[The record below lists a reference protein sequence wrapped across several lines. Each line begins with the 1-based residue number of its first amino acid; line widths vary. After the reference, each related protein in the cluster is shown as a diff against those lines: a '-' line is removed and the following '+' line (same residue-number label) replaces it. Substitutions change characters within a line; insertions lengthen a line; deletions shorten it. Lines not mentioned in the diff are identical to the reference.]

1 MASINRSELLKF
13 RRSHAIIIGIDDYHR
28 SVGTLATPV
37 ADAQR
42 FKTILEKEQGFKEED
57 IRFLKDPTKVEI
69 ENLLASLT
77 ASGNVEEDG
86 TEEFDISKKD
96 CLIFYYAGHGLAG
109 DLPEEGEEK
118 GPAGYLLPKDAALQ
132 TAKLSDNT
140 TLIKMEDVFD
150 ALNRVNAHHTLLILD
165 CCFAGTFRRVNQTRG
180 QLGITNRPMTET
192 RFQRYKQKRAWQVL
206 ASAGP
211 AEKAADWISERGDSS
226 ADREGKGK
234 FRARHSP
241 FAMALFEA
249 LGGLGNVD
257 VKPKGKSLGDG
268 VITSG
273 ELFLFLHDRVEKITR
288 KDKDFKPQNPSL
300 FPLGKDDGGQFIFV
314 DPRHPKNAPDWAT
327 LKRSNPYK
335 GLNQF
340 DIIDSPFY
348 YGREKDVDKVLAAMK
363 WEEEEKGPP
372 ILMITGASGS
382 GKSSFVKAG
391 ILSRYWEKEIETG
404 DQKQKEYQLFQLRP
418 GAKPWTIKKYEEDE
432 WKDSYAVSEHL
443 FNLPQAISPS
453 LIGANSPLDPTQ
465 KQILLIDQYEELF
478 TACTVAERTALEEAL
493 LDLLLKA
500 MKPEGQL
507 KLFITIRS
515 DFEWQLEISALG
527 QFYWPERNVYYH
539 LCRLNSLG
547 LDELRDVLI
556 NPAMVLAYDF
566 EEQEQT
572 NLVDII
578 LDDLDYLPSALPLLS
593 YTMQLLAEKTSK
605 LKRVF
610 LIDTYQKKIGGVA
623 GAMQNRLQE
632 IYGEFSSAE
641 QLLMKQLILRMVNLS
656 DGAYTRRRL
665 FRFPKLDELQF
676 VNDPNGDA
684 IARLLEKLVEAQL
697 ILTDEVA
704 DIPFV
709 ELVHDSL
716 INTGST
722 CKLWIQEFGR
732 ENLLLQRQLWEAV
745 NEYHSN
751 EEAVTFLWDK
761 NPKISQLRA
770 IVDSETSW
778 LNVKELN
785 FVEKSWQR
793 RLDEIVRIKKQRD
806 EAWATA
812 LAARGQQYSFQ
823 DVTHG
828 LRIAEGAY
836 EWTPTPLLPA
846 VQSLVRT
853 YYQAKDKGLYRF
865 LLSRHKDQI
874 WSMAISKDRNTVAT
888 GGQDGKIRL
897 WNTANGQM
905 LQEINNDE
913 SDFDGLP
920 APIRTLAISSDSE
933 NKAEYVITGNDRGTV
948 RTWRVA
954 DGVMHHK
961 KRFGSFFSSTWAVNI
976 SLNQAYMAVG
986 GTNGVAMVWKPDDNQ
1001 WPRKLVEGYSST
1013 TLIYGLT
1020 FTTDNQHVL
1029 VLASDG
1035 MLKKIQLEPWEE
1047 VWNIELKIGL
1057 NAAAFS
1063 ANRKYLLT
1071 GGLKQEV
1078 QLWDLEIM
1086 VAAPASDH
1094 QPVQTYTGHDGT
1106 INTLSFT
1113 EDQQTILSGSSDQ
1126 TAILWDRSSGRLIQR
1141 FEVPNS
1147 SVQAAIIAADASFV
1161 VTGSHD
1167 GFGRIWNVNKDAT
1180 LYLGHQ
1186 IPIEGLSI
1194 SSDGQFL
1201 LTFGHLYNGRENVM
1215 RREIKIWDQ
1224 ELGSELHAF
1233 SDKQMGQFFH
1243 HSNHYLTIQTD
1254 GLVEEWDEQHQ
1265 IARSFQANAAI
1276 SMTISHDDNWLL
1288 IGTERGDAILYDISL
1303 GQRAQEPFSRSSS
1316 RVNTVAFSPD
1326 DRFFVAGASDN
1337 IGASLWNIEDRTFTP
1352 LAGHSHRVMV
1362 AEFSRDGRILI
1373 TGSWD
1378 TTVRV
1383 WDAITGNHIKTFDIG
1398 KLVSDLAISADGKY
1412 LITSSWDNSIV
1423 LRSIDTGEIIGD
1435 YPGHTDFVNGIVF
1448 GPDDLSFF
1456 SAGRDKTLRSWL
1468 TPEGIHEK
1476 LKTMSF
1482 YALSEAEKDRYGLN
1496 EKFE

>member
-42 FKTILEKEQGFKEED
+42 FKTILEKEQGFKAED

-77 ASGNVEEDG
+77 ASGNEEEDG
-86 TEEFDISKKD
+86 TEEFDISRKD

-132 TAKLSDNT
+132 TAKLVDNT

-211 AEKAADWISERGDSS
+211 AETAADWISERGDSS
-226 ADREGKGK
+226 ADRVGKGK

-327 LKRSNPYK
+327 LKRSNPYR
-335 GLNQF
+335 GFNQF
-340 DIIDSPFY
+340 DIVDSPFY

-363 WEEEEKGPP
+363 WEEEETGPP

-391 ILSRYWEKEIETG
+391 ILSRYWEKEIKTG

-418 GAKPWTIKKYEEDE
+418 AAKPWTIKKYEEEE
-432 WKDSYAVSEHL
+432 WKDNYALGEHL

-465 KQILLIDQYEELF
+465 NQILLIDQYEELF
-478 TACTVAERTALEEAL
+478 TACTAAERTALEVAL
-493 LDLLLKA
+493 LDLLRKA
-500 MKPEGQL
+500 MEPEGQL

-610 LIDTYQKKIGGVA
+610 LIDTYQKEIGGVA

-676 VNDPNGDA
+676 VNDPTGDA
-684 IARLLEKLVEAQL
+684 IANLLEKLVEAQL

-722 CKLWIQEFGR
+722 CKLWIQEFGK

-751 EEAVTFLWDK
+751 EEAVTFLWDT
-761 NPKISQLRA
+761 NPKISQVRA
-770 IVDSETSW
+770 IVDGENNW
-778 LNVKELN
+778 LNVKELD

-812 LAARGQQYSFQ
+812 LAARAQQYSFQ

-836 EWTPTPLLPA
+836 EWTSTPLLPA
-846 VQSLVRT
+846 KQSLVRT

-897 WNTANGQM
+897 WNTANGEM

-913 SDFDGLP
+913 ADFDGLP
-920 APIRTLAISSDSE
+920 APIRTLAISNDSE
-933 NKAEYVITGNDRGTV
+933 NRAEYVITGNDRGTV
-948 RTWRVA
+948 RIWRVA

-976 SLNQAYMAVG
+976 SPNQQYMAVG
-986 GTNGVAMVWKPDDNQ
+986 GTNGMAMVWKPNENQ
-1001 WPRKLVEGYSST
+1001 WPRKLVQGFSST
-1013 TLIYGLT
+1013 TLIYSLT

-1035 MLKKIQLEPWEE
+1035 MLKKIQLAPWGE
-1047 VWNIELKIGL
+1047 VWNIELNIVL
-1057 NAAAFS
+1057 SAATFS

-1071 GGLKQEV
+1071 GDLNQVV
-1078 QLWDLEIM
+1078 QLWDLEAM
-1086 VAAPASDH
+1086 VSAPASDH
-1094 QPVQTYTGHDGT
+1094 QPIQTYTGHDGT
-1106 INTLSFT
+1106 INTLIFT

-1126 TAILWDRSSGRLIQR
+1126 TAILWDRSTGRLLQR

-1147 SVQAAIIAADASFV
+1147 SVQAAIIAPDASFV

-1167 GFGRIWNVNKDAT
+1167 GFGRIWNVNQDTT
-1180 LYLGHQ
+1180 LYLGHEV
-1186 IPIEGLSI
+1186 PIEGLSI

-1201 LTFGHLYNGRENVM
+1201 LTFGHLYNGMENVM
-1215 RREIKIWDQ
+1215 RREVKIWDQ
-1224 ELGSELHAF
+1224 KLGSELHAF
-1233 SDKQMGQFFH
+1233 SEKLMGQFFNT
-1243 HSNHYLTIQTD
+1243 SGHYLTINTA
-1254 GLVEEWDEQHQ
+1254 GLVEEWDENHNFVK
-1265 IARSFQANAAI
+1265 SFQADVPECMAI
-1276 SMTISHDDNWLL
+1276 SNDDEMLLLGLRNGQAKIWELSSGALLHD
-1288 IGTERGDAILYDISL
+1288 
-1303 GQRAQEPFSRSSS
+1303 PFPRNSS
-1316 RVNTVAFSPD
+1316 RVLSVAFSPD
-1326 DRFFVAGASDN
+1326 NTSFVTGEYEPQGAR
-1337 IGASLWNIEDRTFTP
+1337 LWNIITRSTIE
-1352 LAGHSHRVMV
+1352 LKGHTNHVKAV
-1362 AEFSRDGRILI
+1362 AFSPDGKLLF

-1378 TTVRV
+1378 TTVMV
-1383 WDAITGNHIKTFDIG
+1383 WDAITGDPIKTFDIG
-1398 KLVSDLAISADGKY
+1398 KLVSDLAISADSKY

-1423 LRSIDTGEIIGD
+1423 LRSIATGEIIGD
-1435 YPGHTDFVNGIVF
+1435 YPGHTDFVNGLAF
-1448 GPDDLSFF
+1448 GLDDLSFF
-1456 SAGRDKTLRSWL
+1456 SAGRDRTPRSWL

-1482 YALSEAEKDRYGLN
+1482 YALSEAEKGRYGLN